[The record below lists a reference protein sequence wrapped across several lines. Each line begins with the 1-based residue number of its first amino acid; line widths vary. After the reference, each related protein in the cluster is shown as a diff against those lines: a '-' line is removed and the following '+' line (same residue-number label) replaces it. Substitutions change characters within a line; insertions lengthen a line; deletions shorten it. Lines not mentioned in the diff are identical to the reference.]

1 MDSHMKIYVGVD
13 VGKFN
18 LDVYYLNKHFQITND
33 STGIASLLE
42 DFKNNITTSDNIVVI
57 CEATGGYEQL
67 LIKTL
72 LKHAISFHIAH
83 PNKVRAFAK
92 TQGILAKTDRIDAII
107 LRDYGEL
114 IHPQP
119 SKNLLSESA
128 NTIRSLIKRRDQ
140 LLDDQRREQARL
152 DKLTLPDVKNSVQSH
167 ITWIAQE
174 INNINAKIEKA
185 SMEDTIKQ
193 QVELLTSVP
202 SVGNF
207 TALMLISYLPEL
219 GNANGAQISALVGVA
234 PFNKDSG
241 RYKGKRFIQGG
252 RSMIRKSLYMSAV
265 SSIRWNPDMKS
276 FYTRLRKS
284 GKPAKVA
291 LVAVMR
297 KLLILLNNI
306 IKRQTPWEINN
317 PKKLFM
323 A

>member
-1 MDSHMKIYVGVD
+1 MKIYVGVD

-42 DFKNNITTSDNIVVI
+42 DLKNNIPTSDN
-57 CEATGGYEQL
+57 
-67 LIKTL
+67 
-72 LKHAISFHIAH
+72 
-83 PNKVRAFAK
+83 FAK

-167 ITWIAQE
+167 ITWITQE

-252 RSMIRKSLYMSAV
+252 RSMIRILAT
-265 SSIRWNPDMKS
+265 SISEKE
-276 FYTRLRKS
+276 F
-284 GKPAKVA
+284 
-291 LVAVMR
+291 LVRRR
-297 KLLILLNNI
+297 KLMTRHQIPVWLYRFFFGI
-306 IKRQTPWEINN
+306 IIP
-317 PKKLFM
+317 M
-323 A
+323 HDY